1 VYVATKRACTEL
13 ADELCQRGVRACAY
27 HGGMPAGRRNEVQER
42 FMEDDG
48 CDVVVATVAFG
59 MGVDKPNVRW
69 VFHAHVSDSVDSY
82 YQEIGRAG
90 RDGEPARAVL
100 FYRPEDLGL
109 RRFFASGAVDRE
121 AMDRIARLLVV
132 AHRPI
137 DPSELLEEVAVS
149 RTKLATALH
158 RLEEAGAVETRPDGT
173 VRAVTGAEEAEQ
185 AVDDAAAAEEAR
197 LAFDRSRVEMMRS
210 YAEHNRCRRAFLL
223 GYFGEEFSAPCGR
236 CDICDRGLG
245 GSADAGAAGV
255 RVGDRVAHEKWGEGT
270 VSGVDDGHV
279 TVVFDSVGYR
289 TLDASLVA
297 SRGLLTA
304 LAP

>member
-1 VYVATKRACTEL
+1 VATKRACTEL
-13 ADELCQRGVRACAY
+13 ADRLAERGVRACAY
-27 HGGMPAGRRNEVQER
+27 HGGMAARRRNEVQER

-69 VFHAHVSDSVDSY
+69 VFHQNVSDSVDSY
-82 YQEIGRAG
+82 YQELGRAG

-121 AMDRIARLLVV
+121 AMDRIARLL
-132 AHRPI
+132 AAAGRPV
-137 DPSELLEEVAVS
+137 DPVEMLEQAGVS

-158 RLEEAGAVETRPDGT
+158 RLEDAGAVQTRSDGT
-173 VRAVTGAEEAEQ
+173 VRAIASEERIEK
-185 AVDDAAAAEEAR
+185 AVDDAATAEEQR

-210 YAEHNRCRRAFLL
+210 YSEHHGCRRAFIL
-223 GYFGEEFSAPCGR
+223 GYFGEQFSPPCGR
-236 CDICDRGLG
+236 CDNCDRGLG
-245 GSADAGAAGV
+245 GASDAAPSGL
-255 RVGDRVAHEKWGEGT
+255 RVGERVGHAKWGEGT
-270 VSGVDDGHV
+270 VSQIDDGHI

-297 SRGLLTA
+297 SRGLLTP
-304 LAP
+304 LRG